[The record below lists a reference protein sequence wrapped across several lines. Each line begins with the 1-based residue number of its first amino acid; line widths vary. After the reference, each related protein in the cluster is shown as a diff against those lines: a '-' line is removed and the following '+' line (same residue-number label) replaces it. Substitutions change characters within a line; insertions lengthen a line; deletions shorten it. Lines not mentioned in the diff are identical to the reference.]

1 MVDGLHIRC
10 LWIAYC
16 YKYHKELIKNGHV
29 YISQPPLYLI
39 TNKYN
44 KKEFKYCYSD
54 EEKEITVGEFGGYP
68 QVLIQRYKG
77 LGEMNSDQL
86 RETTLDLEKRVLYR
100 VTINEAEKMIEM
112 LNVLMDDDSDLRK
125 EFYIN
130 NSELCNIV
138 E

>member
-29 YISQPPLYLI
+29 YISQPPLYLV

-54 EEKEITVGEFGGYP
+54 EEKELVVSEFGGYS
-68 QVLIQRYKG
+68 QVSIQRYKG

-86 RETTLDLEKRVLYR
+86 RETTLDLEKRVLYK
-100 VTINEAEKMIEM
+100 VTINDAEKMINM
-112 LNVLMDDDSDLRK
+112 LNILMDDDSDLRK

>member
-29 YISQPPLYLI
+29 YISQPPLYLV

-54 EEKEITVGEFGGYP
+54 EEKELVVSEFGGYS

-100 VTINEAEKMIEM
+100 VTINDAEKMINM
-112 LNVLMDDDSDLRK
+112 LNILMDDDSDLRK

>member
-44 KKEFKYCYSD
+44 KQFKYCYSD
-54 EEKEITVGEFGGYP
+54 EEKELIVSEFGGYS
-68 QVLIQRYKG
+68 QVSIQRYKG
-77 LGEMNSDQL
+77 L
-86 RETTLDLEKRVLYR
+86 TLLALTYFSQYHEGYA
-100 VTINEAEKMIEM
+100 IA
-112 LNVLMDDDSDLRK
+112 
-125 EFYIN
+125 
-130 NSELCNIV
+130 
-138 E
+138 

>member
-29 YISQPPLYLI
+29 YIAQPPLYLV

-54 EEKEITVGEFGGYP
+54 EEKELVVSEFGGYS
-68 QVLIQRYKG
+68 QVSIQRYKG

-86 RETTLDLEKRVLYR
+86 RETTLDLEKRVLYK
-100 VTINEAEKMIEM
+100 VTINDAEKMINM
-112 LNVLMDDDSDLRK
+112 LNILMDDDSDLRK

>member
-1 MVDGLHIRC
+1 M
-10 LWIAYC
+10 W
-16 YKYHKELIKNGHV
+16 KHKDLSV
-29 YISQPPLYLI
+29 
-39 TNKYN
+39 
-44 KKEFKYCYSD
+44 
-54 EEKEITVGEFGGYP
+54 
-68 QVLIQRYKG
+68 
-77 LGEMNSDQL
+77 GEMNSDQL

-112 LNVLMDDDSDLRK
+112 LDILMDDDSDLRK